1 LERIDGRANG
11 IAGAVPGIT
20 FATKGSAR
28 AAKGITAG
36 TKPITGVTEA
46 IAFLTFESLKG
57 SGCLRKRLTRSIFG
71 KTEKRM
77 PLALGSARPWR
88 AVGVVAPQIH
98 STLNHQWWVK
108 MV

>member
-57 SGCLRKRLTRSIFG
+57 SGRLRKRLTRSIF
-71 KTEKRM
+71 
-77 PLALGSARPWR
+77 LAKPRKGCRWHWGAHAP
-88 AVGVVAPQIH
+88 GVRLASSPRKSIQH
-98 STLNHQWWVK
+98 
-108 MV
+108 